1 MGLQAVLHAIYPP
14 QCLGWRSR
22 GGVATGRGNGPA
34 LPAAPVPATKVRIGY
49 SGGATGETSA
59 MGSEPPACWAAKSV
73 APFAAATRPR
83 VWQGRAGRHA
93 LALQNR
99 GLEVTALEQSEISVK
114 VMQQRGVKNV
124 VCDDVFHFNEKGFDT
139 IIILMNGA
147 GIGQTLKGAK
157 KLLLH
162 LKTLL
167 NPHGQMLMDSS
178 DIRYLFEE
186 DDGSMWIDMASKTY
200 LGEMEYEVT
209 YKDSFSR
216 FKWLFI
222 DYDTLSD
229 IAREAGLV
237 PDLITQGE
245 HYDYLA
251 RLTFPD

>member
-1 MGLQAVLHAIYPP
+1 MNDPIGQAIADYFAEGEAPDIQINTNYTEGEIMPPSVFFRTEEELPEIEATALRLCKGKVLDI
-14 QCLGWRSR
+14 G
-22 GGVATGRGNGPA
+22 
-34 LPAAPVPATKVRIGY
+34 AA
-49 SGGATGETSA
+49 
-59 MGSEPPACWAAKSV
+59 
-73 APFAAATRPR
+73 
-83 VWQGRAGRHA
+83 AGRHA
-93 LALQNR
+93 LALQDR
-99 GLEVTALEQSEISVK
+99 GLEVIALEQSEISVK

-124 VCDDVFHFNEKGFDT
+124 VCEDVFHFDEKGFDT

-167 NPHGQMLMDSS
+167 NPNGQMLMDSS

-200 LGEMEYEVT
+200 VGEMEYEVT

-222 DYDTLSD
+222 DYDTFAD

-237 PDLITQGE
+237 PSLITQGE

>member
-1 MGLQAVLHAIYPP
+1 MNDPIGLAIADYFAKGEAPDIQINTTYTEGEIMPPSVFFRTEDELPEIEATALQLCIGRVLDI
-14 QCLGWRSR
+14 G
-22 GGVATGRGNGPA
+22 
-34 LPAAPVPATKVRIGY
+34 AA
-49 SGGATGETSA
+49 
-59 MGSEPPACWAAKSV
+59 
-73 APFAAATRPR
+73 
-83 VWQGRAGRHA
+83 AGRHA

-99 GLEVTALEQSEISVK
+99 GLEVTALEQSEISAK
-114 VMQQRGVKNV
+114 VMQERGVKNV
-124 VCDDVFHFNEKGFDT
+124 VCKDVFHFDEKGFDT

-167 NPHGQMLMDSS
+167 NPNGQMLMDSS

-200 LGEMEYEVT
+200 IGEMEYEVT
-209 YKDSFSR
+209 YKDSFTR

-222 DYDTLSD
+222 DYDTFSD

-237 PDLITQGE
+237 PSLITQGE

-251 RLTFPD
+251 RLTFPE

>member
-1 MGLQAVLHAIYPP
+1 MQKTPYFSALFAGNLNPEFIMNDPIGRAIADYFEMGE
-14 QCLGWRSR
+14 
-22 GGVATGRGNGPA
+22 
-34 LPAAPVPATKVRIGY
+34 APDIQINTTYTI
-49 SGGATGETSA
+49 GETMAPSVFFR
-59 MGSEPPACWAAKSV
+59 SEEELPQIEAEALRLCRGKVLDVGAA
-73 APFAAATRPR
+73 
-83 VWQGRAGRHA
+83 AGRHA

-99 GLEVTALEQSEISVK
+99 GLEVTALEQSKIAAE
-114 VMQQRGVKNV
+114 VMQKRGVKNV

>member
-1 MGLQAVLHAIYPP
+1 MMNDPIGRAIADYFK
-14 QCLGWRSR
+14 
-22 GGVATGRGNGPA
+22 TGK
-34 LPAAPVPATKVRIGY
+34 APDIQINTNYTV
-49 SGGATGETSA
+49 GETMAPSVFFR
-59 MGSEPPACWAAKSV
+59 SEEELPEIEAEALRLCRGKVLDIGAA
-73 APFAAATRPR
+73 
-83 VWQGRAGRHA
+83 AGRHA

-124 VCDDVFHFNEKGFDT
+124 VCDDVFHFAEKGFDT

-147 GIGQTLKGAK
+147 GIGQTVNGMKN
-157 KLLLH
+157 LLLH

-167 NPHGQMLMDSS
+167 NPNGQMLMDSS

-186 DDGSMWIDMASKTY
+186 DDGSVWIDLANKTY

-209 YKDSFSR
+209 YKESFTR

-222 DYDTLSD
+222 DYDTFSD
-229 IAREAGLV
+229 IAREVGLI
-237 PDLITQGE
+237 PSMITNGD